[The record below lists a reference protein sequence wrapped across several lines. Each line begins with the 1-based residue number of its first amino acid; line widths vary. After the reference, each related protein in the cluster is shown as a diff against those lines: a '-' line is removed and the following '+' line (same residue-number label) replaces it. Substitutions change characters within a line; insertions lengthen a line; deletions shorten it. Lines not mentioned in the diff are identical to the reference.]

1 MKENLFNLEGKVAL
15 VTGADGLLGR
25 QFCKALK
32 EYGCVVVEA
41 DKEYI
46 VSFNGDEM
54 VMLFDVTKKE
64 LWVDIFGEI
73 QSWFGHIDILVNC
86 AAYTNQTKTVNF
98 STSFEDM
105 PLGDWNNLLD
115 VNLTGTMLGC
125 QVIGKQ
131 MLKQGFGSIINIASL
146 YGLVA
151 PHHPIYKGT
160 GVSQPIGYS
169 ISKAGV
175 LALTRYLGT
184 LWASKGVRVN
194 CITPGGVRNGHGE
207 EWLKRYSELCPMG
220 RMAEPDEMNGAL
232 VYLASDASKYV
243 TGSNIVVDG
252 GWTAW

>member
-25 QFCKALK
+25 QFVNTLRNYGCEVIEMDKNYDMHLHHMDVKLK
-32 EYGCVVVEA
+32 EEWQAVLKY
-41 DKEYI
+41 
-46 VSFNGDEM
+46 
-54 VMLFDVTKKE
+54 MLGVFDR
-64 LWVDIFGEI
+64 
-73 QSWFGHIDILVNC
+73 IDILVNC
-86 AAYTNQTKTVNF
+86 AAYTNQTKTESF

-105 PLGDWNNLLD
+105 PLEDWNAMLD

-151 PHHPIYKGT
+151 PHHPIYEGT

-232 VYLASDASKYV
+232 IYLASDASKYV